1 VGRYGVS
8 MIASQPEIRFV
19 EVDATNWRSLSE
31 VEPRPE
37 QRAFVAPV
45 TWYLC
50 LAHYGGVW
58 HPLAIEADGKIVGHV
73 MWAVEEEDGSTWLGG
88 LVVDAAYQRRGI
100 GKAAVEAFLDRFS
113 EGGKTNVAL
122 TISPDNEGARSLY
135 RGLGFVETG
144 EMDGHELVARYRTG

>member
-1 VGRYGVS
+1 